1 MSGHSKWSK
10 IKRSKAA
17 NDARRGKEWS
27 KIARRIIVAAKAGGG
42 NPAENLQLR
51 YAIDEAKGANMPNDT
66 IQNAIKKGTGEL
78 GSAQYEEVVY
88 EGYGSGGV
96 AVMCECLTDNRNR
109 TAPTLRK
116 IFESAGGH
124 LGNTGCVAWMFD
136 QKGTF
141 SVAVDVTDEDTL
153 MEVALEA
160 GADDVVL
167 DDDAY
172 EVTCEVGAFAALK
185 QALADAE
192 IPTVSGTISQVPKST
207 VAVTDAHKAQSILR
221 LMDTLDNDD
230 DVQNAYSNFDIPDQ
244 ILAQLQ
250 QD

>member
-17 NDARRGKEWS
+17 NDAKRGKEWS

-66 IQNAIKKGTGEL
+66 VNNAIKKGTGEL
-78 GSAQYEEVVY
+78 GSAQYEEIMY

-96 AVMCECLTDNRNR
+96 AVLCECLTDNRNR
-109 TAPTLRK
+109 TAPEMRK

-136 QKGTF
+136 QKGAF
-141 SVAVDVTDEDTL
+141 SVAADVTDEDAL

-167 DDDAY
+167 DEDTF
-172 EVTCEVGAFAALK
+172 EVTCEVSAFAALK
-185 QALADAE
+185 QALADAGIE
-192 IPTVSGTISQVPKST
+192 TVAAAISQVPKST
-207 VAVTDAHKAQSILR
+207 VAVTDPHKAQSVLR
-221 LMDTLDNDD
+221 LMDALDNHE
-230 DVQNAYSNFDIPDQ
+230 DVQNAYSNFDIPEE
-244 ILAQLQ
+244 ILAELQ
-250 QD
+250 